1 MQKHFYTP
9 AMTNE
14 KIKLK
19 RDWCLGGL
27 SGDQGNRA
35 FREKTMKAGTRVTAA
50 RGFPGGL
57 RVKTPCSQRKERGFD
72 PWSGNEDCTCLTVR
86 PKT

>member
-1 MQKHFYTP
+1 MFTIHKMQKP

-19 RDWCLGGL
+19 RDWCLAGL

-35 FREKTMKAGTRVTAA
+35 F
-50 RGFPGGL
+50 
-57 RVKTPCSQRKERGFD
+57 
-72 PWSGNEDCTCLTVR
+72 
-86 PKT
+86 